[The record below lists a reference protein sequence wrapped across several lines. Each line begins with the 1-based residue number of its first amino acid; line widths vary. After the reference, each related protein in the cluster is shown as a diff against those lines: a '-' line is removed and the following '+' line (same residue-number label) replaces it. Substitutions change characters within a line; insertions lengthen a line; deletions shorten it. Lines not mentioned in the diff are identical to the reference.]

1 MVPLTGVA
9 SKKIPKSNTG
19 TSFVVGIRASSV
31 TGQSG
36 GFIIN
41 KGSMAQRRMFSL
53 KIVGSDAFLDMPFTS
68 RELYFQM
75 GMYADDDGFVSPR
88 KIMRMTGAGEDDLK
102 ILIAKGFLIPF
113 ENGVVVVKH
122 WKMNNELK
130 KDRYTPSQYSEQ
142 KEALYVKENGAY
154 TLDQSKGT
162 PLCLQNVSNLDTQ
175 VSIGKVSIDKTTYGD
190 LKNVFLSDDD
200 HKKLIERYGRSA
212 VHQIIGELSTYM
224 ASSGKRYK
232 DHYATILNWAKR
244 KGVAEIQPAPKPVE
258 DVKFTPEEVAANLTR
273 AAKVKEVLK
282 R

>member
-1 MVPLTGVA
+1 
-9 SKKIPKSNTG
+9 
-19 TSFVVGIRASSV
+19 
-31 TGQSG
+31 
-36 GFIIN
+36 
-41 KGSMAQRRMFSL
+41 MAQRRMFSL

-142 KEALYVKENGAY
+142 KEVLYVKENGAY
-154 TLDQSKGT
+154 TLDQNKGT
-162 PLCLQNVSNLDTQ
+162 PLCLQNVSKMDTQ
-175 VSIGKVSIDKTTYGD
+175 VSIGKVSIDKTTHGE
-190 LKNVFLSDDD
+190 LKNVFLSDDEY
-200 HKKLIERYGRSA
+200 KKLVERYGRSA
-212 VHQIIGELSTYM
+212 ISQLIGELSTYM

-232 DHYATILNWAKR
+232 DHYATLLNWAKR
-244 KGVAEIQPAPKPVE
+244 KGVVEVPAPVKPVE
-258 DVKFTPEEVAANLTR
+258 VEVFTPEQVAENLR
-273 AAKVKEVLK
+273 KVAGVREALSAKMRMK
-282 R
+282 

>member
-1 MVPLTGVA
+1 MWSVSELV
-9 SKKIPKSNTG
+9 
-19 TSFVVGIRASSV
+19 SV

-41 KGSMAQRRMFSL
+41 KCFMAQRRMFSL

-102 ILIAKGFLIPF
+102 ILIAKGFIIPF

-142 KEALYVKENGAY
+142 KETLYVKENGAY
-154 TLDQSKGT
+154 TLDQNKGT
-162 PLCLQNVSNLDTQ
+162 PLCLQNVSKMDTQ

-190 LKNVFLSDDD
+190 LKNVFLNDDEY
-200 HKKLIERYGRSA
+200 KKLVERYGRSA
-212 VHQIIGELSTYM
+212 ISQLIGELSTYM
-224 ASSGKRYK
+224 GSSGKRYK
-232 DHYATILNWAKR
+232 DHFATLLNWAKR
-244 KGVAEIQPAPKPVE
+244 KGIVEVQPSAKPADVEVFTSEQLAENQ
-258 DVKFTPEEVAANLTR
+258 
-273 AAKVKEVLK
+273 K
-282 R
+282 RIAGVREALSTKMRMR

>member
-1 MVPLTGVA
+1 
-9 SKKIPKSNTG
+9 
-19 TSFVVGIRASSV
+19 
-31 TGQSG
+31 
-36 GFIIN
+36 
-41 KGSMAQRRMFSL
+41 MFSL

-88 KIMRMTGAGEDDLK
+88 KIMRMTGASEDDLK
-102 ILIAKGFLIPF
+102 ILIAKHFLIPF

-130 KDRYTPSQYSEQ
+130 KDRYTPSQYHEQ
-142 KEALYVKENGAY
+142 KQALYVKENGAY
-154 TLDQSKGT
+154 TLDERLGE
-162 PLCLQNVSNLDTQ
+162 PLCLQNVSKMDTQ
-175 VSIGKVSIDKTTYGD
+175 VSIDKVSIDKTTFGD
-190 LKNVFLSDDD
+190 LKNVLLTDDE

-212 VHQIIGELSTYM
+212 ISQLIGELSTYM

-232 DHYATILNWAKR
+232 DHYATLLNWAKR
-244 KGVAEIQPAPKPVE
+244 KGVAEVQPAPKPVE
-258 DVKFTPEEVAANLTR
+258 EVKFTPEQVAANLAR